1 MTRAA
6 SDRALELCVPAGRR
20 AAQVAP
26 SGYLDV
32 LGTEDAIG
40 SHPGQQLMA
49 SRALPLIYERLWR
62 PVLGRA
68 AMGLLG
74 PGMRDEH
81 SMAEQMLHL
90 LGGER
95 VLDVGCGT
103 GAFTRRFGE
112 TIGPQGLA
120 IGLDAS
126 ATMLERAAGS
136 EHGDNVAF
144 VRGDACALPFR
155 TDSFDA
161 VCCFAALY
169 LIEDPLRAIDEI
181 VRVLAPGGRVALLA
195 SVHRGPLPAERSST
209 TVRAISGVRIFGRD
223 ELTSALRARDI
234 RRVRQRVSGLAQF
247 VAGRAPGG

>member
-1 MTRAA
+1 MVTRAA
-6 SDRALELCVPAGRR
+6 SDRALELCVPAARR

-68 AMGLLG
+68 AMGLFG

-103 GAFTRRFGE
+103 GAFT
-112 TIGPQGLA
+112 Q
-120 IGLDAS
+120 
-126 ATMLERAAGS
+126 MLVDR
-136 EHGDNVAF
+136 
-144 VRGDACALPFR
+144 CA
-155 TDSFDA
+155 
-161 VCCFAALY
+161 
-169 LIEDPLRAIDEI
+169 
-181 VRVLAPGGRVALLA
+181 
-195 SVHRGPLPAERSST
+195 PAEVQGIDPTPAQLAFARPSSGSDC
-209 TVRAISGVRIFGRD
+209 ANG
-223 ELTSALRARDI
+223 SA
-234 RRVRQRVSGLAQF
+234 
-247 VAGRAPGG
+247 